1 MKKRD
6 IKIGETYLAKVSGK
20 LVPVR
25 IASESPHGGWNA
37 VNTTTGRE
45 VRIRTA
51 ARLRR
56 PLNASGPAVVS
67 PAPRGEQPA
76 STAAADET
84 PPSPC
89 ENELKFLE
97 FPTAK
102 EAVQHATTK
111 GGKAIRMGG
120 RNLVTSE
127 PDAHFLAA
135 LGAEFAHLCE
145 HKGRIVTV
153 PVND

>member
-1 MKKRD
+1 MPVFSEIPAASGENAMKKRD
-6 IKIGETYLAKVSGK
+6 ITIGETYLAKVSGK

-25 IASESPHGGWNA
+25 ITSESPHGGWNA

-45 VRIRTA
+45 VRIGSA

-56 PLNASGPAVVS
+56 PLDASSP
-67 PAPRGEQPA
+67 PAPETGQPA
-76 STAAADET
+76 PTVAADET

-97 FPTAK
+97 FATAM
-102 EAVQHATTK
+102 EAVQHATK
-111 GGKAIRMGG
+111 NGGKAIRMGG

-127 PDAHFLAA
+127 ADAQYLAA
-135 LGAEFAHLCE
+135 LGVGFAYL
-145 HKGRIVTV
+145 G
-153 PVND
+153 ND